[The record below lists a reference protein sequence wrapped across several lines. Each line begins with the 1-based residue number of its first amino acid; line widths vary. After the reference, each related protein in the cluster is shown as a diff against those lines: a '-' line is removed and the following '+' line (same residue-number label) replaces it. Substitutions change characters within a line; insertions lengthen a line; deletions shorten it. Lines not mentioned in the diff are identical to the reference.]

1 MQVYTKAKSFCQH
14 FLLLILVFFIFT
26 ANAEIY
32 QWQDKNG
39 NTVFSNTP
47 PGESTDT
54 TTVDTQTLNVIAQ
67 THSKTDGEDADD
79 NSTEALNT
87 MTSTLK
93 EKLSEHI
100 DNQKSTL
107 NIKITSPANN
117 THVHNFYPLIPLQT
131 SPPLSAKAKV
141 MVIAN
146 KHEGSAVYQNDT
158 WNIPRPFPGKNDIS
172 LYGKTE
178 TGESFFSDSIT
189 MYIHN
194 SRVKQ
199 NLK

>member
-14 FLLLILVFFIFT
+14 FLLLILVFYIFT

-32 QWQDKNG
+32 HWQDKNG

-47 PGESTDT
+47 PEENTNT
-54 TTVDTQTLNVIAQ
+54 TTVNTQTLNVIAK
-67 THSKTDGEDADD
+67 TNAKTDNEDDEDD
-79 NSTEALNT
+79 INPPQA
-87 MTSTLK
+87 MTDILK

-117 THVHNFYPLIPLQT
+117 THIHNFYPLIPIQT

-146 KHEGSAVYQNDT
+146 EHEGSAVYQNNT

-178 TGESFFSDSIT
+178 TGETFFSDSIT

-199 NLK
+199 NAK

>member
-14 FLLLILVFFIFT
+14 FLLLIIVFLSLT
-26 ANAEIY
+26 AHAEIY

-47 PGESTDT
+47 PDENTNT
-54 TTVDTQTLNVIAQ
+54 TTVDTKTLNIIAQ
-67 THSKTDGEDADD
+67 TNTTADNEETKD
-79 NSTEALNT
+79 NDSEALQT
-87 MTSTLK
+87 MSATLK

-100 DNQKSTL
+100 KNQNSTL

-117 THVHNFYPLIPLQT
+117 THIHNFYPLIPIQT

-146 KHEGSAVYQNDT
+146 EHEGSAVYQNNT

-172 LYGKTE
+172 LYGKTKEGE
-178 TGESFFSDSIT
+178 TFFSNSIT
-189 MYIHN
+189 LYIHN

-199 NLK
+199 NVK

>member
-1 MQVYTKAKSFCQH
+1 M
-14 FLLLILVFFIFT
+14 LLILVFYIFT

-32 QWQDKNG
+32 HWQDKNG

-47 PGESTDT
+47 PEENTNT
-54 TTVDTQTLNVIAQ
+54 TTVNTQTLNVIAK
-67 THSKTDGEDADD
+67 TNAKTDNEDDEDD
-79 NSTEALNT
+79 INPPQA
-87 MTSTLK
+87 MTDILK

-117 THVHNFYPLIPLQT
+117 THIHNFYPLIPIQT

-146 KHEGSAVYQNDT
+146 EHEGSAVYQNNT

-178 TGESFFSDSIT
+178 TGETFFSDSIT

-199 NLK
+199 NAK